1 MRKMRQHNIPQR
13 RKNIFLAILV
23 LMLFLNA
30 FPINV
35 TKGQTVT
42 QISIEPSDQSVG
54 QPGLPLPTPPFSVNI
69 TVDNVNDLSAWQIV
83 LYYNS
88 TFLTYDSVVLPSGHV
103 FDGKTYQQA
112 GPTFDTDSN
121 GAYLILA
128 AVLLSG
134 TTFSGSGT
142 LCQIKFIGHKA
153 GTSSLRL
160 NVITAPEKGAY
171 YTYMLD
177 SSGVNEIPIN
187 INNGQVTV
195 VGLETPKQPSSIT
208 INLDRS
214 SVPLGSNVTLSGNIN
229 VTRSDLAVTISYKTE
244 GGTSWSELTRVRT
257 NATGYY
263 VYPWNTTGYVT
274 NPPKLCELK
283 SSWLGDTEH
292 DGAESGTVAVTITK
306 KTTMI
311 SLIVH
316 PTNVTAGSSVEISGA
331 VTPSSTSSTRPS
343 VTISFRPVGGNWAV
357 LQPEQQPVQTGLDGK
372 YTFIWTTNTE
382 GSYELKASWP
392 GDVDYEGAESSISAV
407 EVTASAGGQSDIMA
421 YLPYI
426 IAGVAIVAIV
436 GIALYFLKFKKR

>member
-1 MRKMRQHNIPQR
+1 MEQHHMPLS
-13 RKNIFLAILV
+13 KKKVFLTILV

-30 FPINV
+30 FSVNV
-35 TKGQTVT
+35 TKGQPGT
-42 QISIEPSDQSVG
+42 QISIKPSNQSVG
-54 QPGLPLPTPPFSVNI
+54 QPGLSLPTPPFSVNI

-88 TFLTYDSVVLPSGHV
+88 TFLTYDSEALPSGHV

-112 GPTFDTDSN
+112 GPTFDTDRN
-121 GAYLILA
+121 GTYLILA

-142 LCQIKFIGHKA
+142 LCQIKFIGHKV

-160 NVITAPEKGAY
+160 SIITAPEKGAY

-177 SSGVNEIPIN
+177 SSGVNEIPIS

-208 INLDRS
+208 INVDRS
-214 SVPLGSNVTLSGNIN
+214 SVPLGSNVTVSGNIN
-229 VTRSDLAVTISYKTE
+229 VTRAGLTVTISYRANGSAT
-244 GGTSWSELTRVRT
+244 WSELTRVST
-257 NATGYY
+257 NATGHYF
-263 VYPWNTTGYVT
+263 YPWNTTQNYGII
-274 NPPKLCELK
+274 LHELK
-283 SSWLGDTEH
+283 ASWLGDIDYE
-292 DGAESGTVAVTITK
+292 GAESNPITVRVSK
-306 KTTMI
+306 KTSTI

-316 PTNVTAGSSVEISGA
+316 PTNVTAGSNVEISGA

-357 LQPEQQPVQTGLDGK
+357 LQPEHQPVQTGIDGN
-372 YTFIWTTNTE
+372 YTFIWTTNAE
-382 GSYELKASWP
+382 GSYELKASWQ

-407 EVTASAGGQSDIMA
+407 EVTASVGGQFDIMA

-426 IAGVAIVAIV
+426 IAVVAIVAIV